1 MAPDHVTVLA
11 GGVQLGQGDL
21 PAVMSMRI
29 RGNDLP
35 ADELLM
41 FSVATVFLLLASLVA
56 AAGFAV
62 IALRRL
68 RQLGMLAA
76 IGATEKHLR
85 LVLLA
90 NGAIVGAIGALAGTI
105 AGLALWLAIAP
116 TLEPALG
123 HRLDRLS
130 LPWPLLAMIVLVAML
145 GATAAAW
152 WPGRAVARVPIAL
165 ALSARPPRPKPAHHS
180 AIVAV
185 VLIAAGISSLALSDR
200 STMLLIVAG
209 ILATILGTL
218 LLGPLAIRLSARTAR
233 HAPIVV
239 RLALRDLARYQAR
252 SGAALAAIT
261 LALGIAAAVV
271 IIAAAEEKQSAAV
284 PANLSDRQMR
294 VYTGETPDPGIIAV
308 QTQAELERLA
318 RSVPQLAADLDDAA
332 VVPLQSAVQRGE
344 QPGLIDGVRV
354 LDAEVL
360 SRMIDNPESGEE
372 DQSSSALPL
381 HRRAATAPNRASTSP
396 RLSCSG
402 TSESTRPR
410 SIRARTSWSTR
421 PSRPTSSSRSAWK
434 RRPGHAENQR

>member
-1 MAPDHVTVLA
+1 
-11 GGVQLGQGDL
+11 
-21 PAVMSMRI
+21 
-29 RGNDLP
+29 
-35 ADELLM
+35 M

-185 VLIAAGISSLALSDR
+185 VLIAVGNRQPRALRPKHPDAHR
-200 STMLLIVAG
+200 RRDPG
-209 ILATILGTL
+209 DD
-218 LLGPLAIRLSARTAR
+218 PR
-233 HAPIVV
+233 HAAPGPAGDSPLRPHGPARPDRV

-271 IIAAAEEKQSAAV
+271 IIAAAEEKQSCGRTA
-284 PANLSDRQMR
+284 ANLSDRQIR
-294 VYTGETPDPGIIAV
+294 VYTGETPDPGIIPV
-308 QTQAELERLA
+308 PTQAELEQLA
-318 RSVPQLAADLDDAA
+318 RRVPQLAAVLDDAA
-332 VVPLQSAVQRGE
+332 VVPLQRPSNGANS
-344 QPGLIDGVRV
+344 PDSST
-354 LDAEVL
+354 A
-360 SRMIDNPESGEE
+360 SES
-372 DQSSSALPL
+372 
-381 HRRAATAPNRASTSP
+381 STR
-396 RLSCSG
+396 RLSHG
-402 TSESTRPR
+402 RSTTPR
-410 SIRARTSWSTR
+410 AGRRIKRLLPCPSTG
-421 PSRPTSSSRSAWK
+421 K
-434 RRPGHAENQR
+434 LLRRRIAPLRRHA